1 LFWDRVSL
9 LIPGWPWTC
18 NLNLPASSIWVLRLQ
33 ACLTKPD
40 ILFIKGRGT
49 YMVWYKC
56 LLCSSVERWDLSE
69 SWRSHEL
76 HGW

>member
-40 ILFIKGRGT
+40 ILFIKELTWCGT
-49 YMVWYKC
+49 NVFYAAV
-56 LLCSSVERWDLSE
+56 
-69 SWRSHEL
+69 
-76 HGW
+76 